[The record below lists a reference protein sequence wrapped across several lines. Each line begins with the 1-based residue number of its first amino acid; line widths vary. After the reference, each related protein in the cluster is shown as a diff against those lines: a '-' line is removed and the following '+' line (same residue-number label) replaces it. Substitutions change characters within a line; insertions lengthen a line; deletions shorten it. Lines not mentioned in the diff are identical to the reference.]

1 VQEAQVNPTLYR
13 VAVAWLHRL
22 AATALVLLIWP
33 APVPAQGR
41 IPADC
46 YVDQRGNTLNTC
58 KYCHTSGQP
67 GALNHDIDRQGA
79 FPAVENPFLNALN
92 PARLD
97 SLVPPITI
105 PADLGAYLALDNYH
119 AALSARGGSAAVG
132 SGVGEYRFFPDLDPD
147 QTGAD
152 GFANNGWRAWKWKPN
167 QLAWP
172 RFNGRIQQNWLRL
185 PERFRRTAAGSP
197 DLGVYRQ
204 NLDLLVQVL
213 RGDVTTG
220 TYYGQAADEPVVA
233 YRFPAGAEVVHYLY
247 YLDPSRPGMKA
258 TRIKEVRWNIKTVPT
273 SLDQEYFGY
282 VSKQEKALS
291 LTWRAGGPA
300 AAAAFGLAYNEDGWD
315 IIAFIERPDGS
326 LRPQNQ
332 AELTQCLSCHS
343 GRLGVPVDSHWQSLQ
358 RQLPGD
364 AGWAVQDYQGIF
376 DYYNAGLG
384 QAEMAETF
392 VSSFGDAS
400 GLTGLGDG
408 SIAYLPTAAQAR
420 ALTRRYYQIVQTQTF
435 ALGREPVLA
444 ADPKMLRAP
453 ATARFRPP
461 SQQQPWLPALDF
473 SRFDRLPAA
482 TAVAASTRPTT
493 AATVLSPAFPNPFNG
508 STQVRFVLRQA
519 GPVRLAVY
527 GADGGLVRQ
536 LEQGEKLA
544 GPYQTHWDGGDGAG
558 RACASGVYWL
568 QLQAGDQRLTQP
580 VVLVR

>member
-1 VQEAQVNPTLYR
+1 MNPSHRPVGVPWLRPLTA
-13 VAVAWLHRL
+13 AVL
-22 AATALVLLIWP
+22 LVLVRS

-46 YVDQRGNTLNTC
+46 YLDQRGNTLNTC

-79 FPAVENPFLNALN
+79 FPAVANPFLNALD

-97 SLVPPITI
+97 SLVPPATI
-105 PADLGAYLALDNYH
+105 PADLAAYLALDNYH
-119 AALSARGGSAAVG
+119 AALTARGGDAAVG

-185 PERFRRTAAGSP
+185 PERFRRTAAGTP

-213 RGDVTTG
+213 RGEVTTG
-220 TYYGQAADEPVVA
+220 TYFGQAADEPVVA
-233 YRFPAGAEVVHYLY
+233 YRFPAGAEVLHYLY
-247 YLDPSRPGMKA
+247 YLDPSRPAMKA

-273 SLDQEYFGY
+273 SVDQEYFGY

-291 LTWRAGGPA
+291 LTWRAGGPTA
-300 AAAAFGLAYNEDGWD
+300 AAAYGLAYNEDGWD

-358 RQLPGD
+358 RKLPGE
-364 AGWAVQDYQGIF
+364 AGWTVQDYQGILDF
-376 DYYNAGLG
+376 YNAGLG

-392 VSSFGDAS
+392 ASSFGDAS
-400 GLTGLGDG
+400 GLAGLGDG
-408 SIAYLPTAAQAR
+408 SIAYLPTATQAG
-420 ALTRRYYQIVQTQTF
+420 ALTRRYYQIVQTQSY
-435 ALGREPVLA
+435 ALGRDPVLA

-453 ATARFRPP
+453 ATARFRSP
-461 SQQQPWLPALDF
+461 SQQQAWLPALDF
-473 SRFDRLPAA
+473 ARFDRLPAA
-482 TAVAASTRPTT
+482 TAIAASSPPSVLRTL
-493 AATVLSPAFPNPFNG
+493 LSPAFPNPFNG
-508 STQVRFVLRQA
+508 STQVRFVLLQA
-519 GPVRLAVY
+519 GRVSLAVY
-527 GADGGLVRQ
+527 GADGGRVRQ
-536 LEQGEKLA
+536 LEQGERVA
-544 GPYQTHWDGGDGAG
+544 GTYQTRWDGRDAG
-558 RACASGVYWL
+558 GHACASGIYWV
-568 QLQAGDQRLTQP
+568 QLQAGDQRLTRP